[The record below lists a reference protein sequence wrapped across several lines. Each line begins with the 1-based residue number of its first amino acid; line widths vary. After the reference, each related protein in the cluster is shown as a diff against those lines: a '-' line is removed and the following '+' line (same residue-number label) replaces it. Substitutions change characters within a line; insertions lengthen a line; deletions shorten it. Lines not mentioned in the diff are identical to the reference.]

1 MIAETKLE
9 VGDLVKRIATG
20 EAWHVE
26 RLAGDEITLRR
37 GRDLRTQIC
46 KEAFAERF
54 HMLPK
59 EPVIQ
64 AAGEVSELDKLEQAA
79 LRNLRDVVRGEL
91 RERDKKTGFF
101 DEAKAWVNLRNAL
114 SVC

>member
-20 EAWHVE
+20 EAWHVDDF
-26 RLAGDEITLRR
+26 GDLLVLLRR
-37 GRDLRTQIC
+37 G
-46 KEAFAERF
+46 ERRLAMSF
-54 HMLPK
+54 GKFDSDYALLPK

-64 AAGEVSELDKLEQAA
+64 AAGEVSELDKLEHAA

>member
-1 MIAETKLE
+1 MSKEMKLE
-9 VGDLVKRIATG
+9 VGDLVLCRETEKV
-20 EAWHVE
+20 WHVE
-26 RLAGDEITLRR
+26 RLAAGQMVLRR
-37 GRDLRTQIC
+37 GAAVHIRIS
-46 KEAFAERF
+46 AEEF
-54 HMLPK
+54 EYGFLPVHK

-64 AAGEVSELDKLEQAA
+64 AAGEVSELDKLEHAA